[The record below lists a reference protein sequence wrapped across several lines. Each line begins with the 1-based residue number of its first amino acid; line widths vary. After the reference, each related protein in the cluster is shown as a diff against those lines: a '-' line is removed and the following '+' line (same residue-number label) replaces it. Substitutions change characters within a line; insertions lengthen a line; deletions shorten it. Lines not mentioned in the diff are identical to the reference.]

1 MTSKIGLIVIIL
13 VSIFLAFFV
22 YPKPLPYLGWVPPFR
37 LGLDLLG
44 GVHLA
49 YQADL
54 SQLAGQSSEDAM
66 AGVRDVIERRVNLF
80 GVSEPVVQIEGKDRL
95 IVELAGINDVQEAI
109 GLIGSTP
116 FLEFRELSDDT
127 ASASFIPTNLTG
139 RNLKRSQLTFDPTT
153 GRAEVSLELDEEGT
167 KLFAEL
173 TKRNIGKPV
182 GIFLDG
188 QPISIPTVQT
198 EIPDGKAVISGNF
211 NPQEAKDLVNRL
223 NAGALPVPIAL
234 ISQQTIGASLG
245 AESLQKSL
253 KAGLYALMLVALFM
267 ILFYRLPG
275 LMAVL
280 ALLVY
285 TVLVLTLYKLIPVT
299 LTLSGIAGF
308 ILSLWI
314 AVDANVLIFS

>member
-127 ASASFIPTNLTG
+127 ASASFIPTGLTG
-139 RNLKRSQLTFDPTT
+139 KDLKKSTLVFDQTT
-153 GRAEVSLELDEEGT
+153 GSPQISLKLTDDGSN
-167 KLFAEL
+167 LFADI
-173 TKRNIGKPV
+173 TKRNLGKSV
-182 GIFLDG
+182 AIFLDG
-188 QPISIPTVQT
+188 QPISIPVVQS
-198 EIPDGKAVISGNF
+198 EITNGEAVITG
-211 NPQEAKDLVNRL
+211 
-223 NAGALPVPIAL
+223 
-234 ISQQTIGASLG
+234 
-245 AESLQKSL
+245 
-253 KAGLYALMLVALFM
+253 
-267 ILFYRLPG
+267 
-275 LMAVL
+275 
-280 ALLVY
+280 
-285 TVLVLTLYKLIPVT
+285 
-299 LTLSGIAGF
+299 
-308 ILSLWI
+308 
-314 AVDANVLIFS
+314 